1 MSRTKMNG
9 NKTET
14 NGRDSKGHFVKGNNI
29 AKNHKNPKASRRE
42 LFEKIYDEVVTPT
55 ELKAILLKQ
64 VEKAKK
70 GDTKAAELVLER
82 GYGKVKQETD
92 INFPNDKPLRV
103 IVFSGDGS
111 TSK

>member
-1 MSRTKMNG
+1 MAKKTDSTTENNGRNEKGQFVNG
-9 NKTET
+9 NTLSKVKRKHTET
-14 NGRDSKGHFVKGNNI
+14 
-29 AKNHKNPKASRRE
+29 RRE

-82 GYGKVKQETD
+82 GYGKIKQTLDFFEENPSFVF
-92 INFPNDKPLRV
+92 ILGKAGRV
-103 IVFSGDGS
+103 
-111 TSK
+111 